1 MKKIIK
7 IDGMSCHHCTA
18 RVEKALGACEGVTSV
33 VVDLDSKTAIVELN
47 ADLTD
52 VQLTEIID
60 DAGYDVV
67 EIH

>member
-1 MKKIIK
+1 MKKVIK

-18 RVEKALGACEGVTSV
+18 RVEKALAACKGVTSV
-33 VVDLDSKTAIVELN
+33 VMDLDGNTATVELT
-47 ADLTD
+47 ADITD
-52 VQLTEIID
+52 AQLTEIID